1 MHNGTIGAVLC
12 SLRKQNAMTQ
22 KDLSQKLSVHITTIK
37 NWESGNCY
45 PDAKNV
51 CALADLFHVTTDF
64 LLGRES
70 SETISLEGLSPGARR
85 QLLHIVQAYI
95 DTIPCGTSIKEADE
109 SMQVDSSASFYLLVA
124 CLRLLETTLDLR
136 ARISGTVGSWH
147 PRALALYAPK
157 SA

>member
-95 DTIPCGTSIKEADE
+95 DTIPGGTSNQR
-109 SMQVDSSASFYLLVA
+109 S
-124 CLRLLETTLDLR
+124 R
-136 ARISGTVGSWH
+136 
-147 PRALALYAPK
+147 
-157 SA
+157 

>member
-22 KDLSQKLSVHITTIK
+22 KDLSQKLSVHITTKKTGKAETATQMRKMYVRLLICFMLQRIFCLA
-37 NWESGNCY
+37 ESRVKLFHWKVCLRVHVGNCSILY
-45 PDAKNV
+45 KHISIP
-51 CALADLFHVTTDF
+51 FHVVH
-64 LLGRES
+64 
-70 SETISLEGLSPGARR
+70 
-85 QLLHIVQAYI
+85 Q
-95 DTIPCGTSIKEADE
+95 IKEADE